1 MGYAVF
7 VSAVRFCC
15 SRGQTGCGGA
25 RTKGTS
31 PYARIDFARSVMI
44 CSPPVHTVTTLL
56 RHKEST
62 KPAILTVRKG
72 RTIKQCQI
80 HMPKQ
85 NWTSILDVPDAS
97 QMSSAVA
104 YMQQQLKLHN

>member
-62 KPAILTVRKG
+62 KPAILT
-72 RTIKQCQI
+72 
-80 HMPKQ
+80 Q